1 MNKISVIVPIY
12 NVEQYVERCL
22 NSIIENTY
30 KNLEIICINDGS
42 TDNSLK
48 ILEKIAENEQRIKI
62 IDKINGGVSSAR
74 NIGLDVATGDYIA
87 FVDSDDWVHNRYFEI
102 LLDFAIKEEA
112 DIVACDYKQVF
123 QMEVDNEFEDGMR
136 CKVLNSQQALIRQCI
151 RVCGKLYHKDKIQ
164 KFHFPSKINF
174 GEDTIFNV
182 QLMSNSEKIK
192 VILIEE
198 KLYYYFSRED
208 SETHSLPPSMYL
220 EMAKWYLQN
229 MGEKREYYLTEVFR
243 TLLLYRYEGMIIWGE
258 EKIHQDSDKYVEMGL
273 KMLKDEKNTHFIKKI
288 YYVPFLKSPKLYRR
302 FCILRDRSLL
312 EWEKI
317 LKKKYS
323 KD

>member
-123 QMEVDNEFEDGMR
+123 QM
-136 CKVLNSQQALIRQCI
+136 
-151 RVCGKLYHKDKIQ
+151 
-164 KFHFPSKINF
+164 
-174 GEDTIFNV
+174 
-182 QLMSNSEKIK
+182 
-192 VILIEE
+192 
-198 KLYYYFSRED
+198 
-208 SETHSLPPSMYL
+208 
-220 EMAKWYLQN
+220 
-229 MGEKREYYLTEVFR
+229 
-243 TLLLYRYEGMIIWGE
+243 
-258 EKIHQDSDKYVEMGL
+258 
-273 KMLKDEKNTHFIKKI
+273 
-288 YYVPFLKSPKLYRR
+288 
-302 FCILRDRSLL
+302 
-312 EWEKI
+312 
-317 LKKKYS
+317 
-323 KD
+323 